1 MGILL
6 FILLALPNETNA
18 PLRSAPANWGPG
30 CNNALLEG
38 EFALGKA
45 PDLKVS
51 NDGRSVID
59 RVVGEMKRNYG
70 GTLVTR
76 RAPDPDIDTPEFV
89 AHYLRAFAELPDGKD
104 LKSYDY
110 RFSRLLARVA
120 KQPAAGEGARPDWDE
135 MRANLASKNFT
146 DRSNN
151 ERRNET
157 QC

>member
-51 NDGRSVID
+51 NDRRSVID

-70 GTLVTR
+70 GSLVIR
-76 RAPDPDIDTPEFV
+76 RGLAPAIDTPESV
-89 AHYLRAFAELPDGKD
+89 PTSPWELAET
-104 LKSYDY
+104 S
-110 RFSRLLARVA
+110 
-120 KQPAAGEGARPDWDE
+120 
-135 MRANLASKNFT
+135 
-146 DRSNN
+146 DR
-151 ERRNET
+151 
-157 QC
+157 

>member
-51 NDGRSVID
+51 NDRRSVID
-59 RVVGEMKRNYG
+59 RAVGEMKRNYG
-70 GTLVTR
+70 GQLIIR
-76 RAPDPDIDTPEFV
+76 MGSAPLIETPEF
-89 AHYLRAFAELPDGKD
+89 AGPTPHAF
-104 LKSYDY
+104 Y
-110 RFSRLLARVA
+110 RLAGR
-120 KQPAAGEGARPDWDE
+120 QRPH
-135 MRANLASKNFT
+135 SV
-146 DRSNN
+146 
-151 ERRNET
+151 
-157 QC
+157 